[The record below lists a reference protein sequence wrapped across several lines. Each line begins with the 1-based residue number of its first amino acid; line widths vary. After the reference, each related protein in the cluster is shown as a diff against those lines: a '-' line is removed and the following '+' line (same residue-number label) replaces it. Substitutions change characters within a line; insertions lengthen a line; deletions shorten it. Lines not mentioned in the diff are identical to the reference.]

1 MTALENILST
11 TLLNVKDES
20 IISSS
25 VRVVAIGIGG
35 AGCNTIDY
43 LMNIGIKG
51 VECIAMNTD
60 KQHLSTVR
68 AHKKILLGPN
78 TTRGRGAGGD
88 PRVGRKAAEESR
100 DQIREVIE
108 GADLVFVTA
117 GLGGGTGTGALPVI
131 AEEINSCKAIGVGV
145 VTMPSSF
152 ELGRIEVAR
161 EGLKKIYGKLTT
173 IAVIENDRLYELVP
187 TSSLL
192 EAFSLAN
199 KVLADMVK
207 GVAEAITLPSMINLD
222 FSDVKTVMQCGGLAM
237 IGIGEASG
245 ANRAEEAIKQALDNP
260 LLDVDLTNI
269 KGILLHIS
277 GGKDLKVNEIY
288 AIANMIKEYAREDAI
303 FIYGLRVDESMK
315 DKVRVVVMLTGI
327 DSKMV
332 NSPLTKRDIVREFLR
347 DEEPMEDAAAIYDH
361 LGIKEI

>member
-11 TLLNVKDES
+11 TLMNVKDES

-25 VRVVAIGIGG
+25 VRVIAVGVGG
-35 AGCNTIDY
+35 AGCNTINY
-43 LMNIGIKG
+43 LMNIGVKG

-60 KQHLSTVR
+60 KQHLSTIR

-78 TTRGRGAGGD
+78 TTGGRGAGGD
-88 PRVGRKAAEESR
+88 PRIGRKAAEESR
-100 DQIREVIE
+100 DEIREAID

-117 GLGGGTGTGALPVI
+117 GLGGGTGTGALPVV
-131 AEEINSCKAIGVGV
+131 AEEINSCGAIGVGV

-152 ELGRIEVAR
+152 ELGRIEIAR
-161 EGLKKIYGKLTT
+161 EGLKKVYGRLTT

-187 TSSLL
+187 TSNII

-207 GVAEAITLPSMINLD
+207 GVAEAITLPSLINLD
-222 FSDVKTVMQCGGLAM
+222 FSDVKTIMQCGGLAM

-245 ANRAEEAIKQALDNP
+245 ANRAEEAVKQALDNP

-277 GGKDLKVNEIY
+277 GGKDTKVNELY
-288 AIANMIKEYAREDAI
+288 TIANMIREYAREDAM
-303 FIYGLRVDESMK
+303 FIYGLRIDETLQ
-315 DKVRVVVMLTGI
+315 DKIRVVIMLTGI
-327 DSKMV
+327 DSKIV
-332 NSPLTKRDIVREFLR
+332 SGSEVKKDIVKEFLKD
-347 DEEPMEDAAAIYDH
+347 DELVEDAASICEH